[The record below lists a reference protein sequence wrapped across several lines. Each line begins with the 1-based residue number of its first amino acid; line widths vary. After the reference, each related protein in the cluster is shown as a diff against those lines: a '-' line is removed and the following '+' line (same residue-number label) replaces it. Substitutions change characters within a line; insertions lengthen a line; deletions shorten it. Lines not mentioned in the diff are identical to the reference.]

1 MGVTVGATLW
11 RSVTMA
17 TGQTDSR
24 EDDSPAKRNVQ
35 GMGVLCFLGKL
46 SSQRPGHLK
55 VGAWMLP
62 CLGCLASPVLGARS

>member
-1 MGVTVGATLW
+1 
-11 RSVTMA
+11 MA

-46 SSQRPGHLK
+46 SSQQPGHSK
-55 VGAWMLP
+55 VGACMHP
-62 CLGCLASPVLGARS
+62 CLGQLVSPQS